1 MPTISM
7 TYGIIVRIYTGAS
20 EHNPPHI
27 HIYYQD
33 SRASFNINTGELLD
47 GILGKKQTR
56 LVQAWIELHKEELQA
71 NWILAQKGEKPFSI
85 DPLK

>member
-7 TYGIIVRIYTGAS
+7 FFGIIIRMYTGLS

-27 HIYYQD
+27 HVYYQD
-33 SRASFNINTGELLD
+33 SRACFSISTGELFE
-47 GILGKKQTR
+47 GIFGVRQTR

-71 NWILAQKGEKPFSI
+71 NWILAKKGEKLFSI